1 MMQGPM
7 MWRSTQLQSHADQR
21 GFIAIVPATS
31 RDNRCWE
38 VNTAKGLKRG
48 AGGDADSVASTVRY
62 ALAKYKADPK
72 KVFATGLSSGG
83 MMTNVLAATYPDMF
97 AAGAALSGVAAGC
110 LAGSPGASP
119 MSADPKCANG
129 QVKKTGEQWGAQ
141 VRAMYP
147 AYKGAYPRM
156 QIWHGTADGLVKYP
170 NLAEML
176 KEWSFLHGVQFAK
189 NVSNTPQARYTKMV
203 YGDGTKVVGYS
214 AQGVGHT
221 VPYGKNLKT
230 VLDFFGV

>member
-1 MMQGPM
+1 MMQAPM
-7 MWRSTQLQSHADQR
+7 MWRTTQLQSYADQR
-21 GFIAIVPATS
+21 GFIAIVPATTK
-31 RDNRCWE
+31 DNRCWE

-48 AGGDADSVASTVRY
+48 GGGDADSVASTVRY
-62 ALAKYKADPK
+62 TLNKHKADPK

-83 MMTNVLAATYPDMF
+83 MMTNVLAATYPELF

-119 MSADPKCANG
+119 MTADPKCADG
-129 QVKKTGEQWGAQ
+129 KIHKTGAAWGAQ
-141 VRAMYP
+141 VRAMHP
-147 AYKGAYPRM
+147 AFNGSYPRM

-170 NLAEML
+170 NMAEML
-176 KEWSFLHGVQFAK
+176 KEWSFLHQVQFAK

-203 YGDGTKVVGYS
+203 YGDGSKVVGYS

-221 VPYGKNLKT
+221 VPYKGNHKAI
-230 VLDFFGV
+230 LDFFGI